1 LVASWRGHIGGASS
15 FLASRGVNAVLVL
28 VQLALI
34 GRLYGDLE
42 ASKFFVLWTVV
53 WAGSVG
59 VRFGFDQLLPKHAA
73 AAQLGTIEALSGYRR
88 IARYSLPIV
97 TVLSLP
103 LALLVLPHT
112 DAAEAL
118 LAVPLVVLGALGWA
132 VVYLVSALV
141 RGFGHA
147 GLSGWIGGPIGIALA
162 SCAVPIAHA
171 ISGSWLV
178 LGLASA
184 LALAASGVV
193 AAALGARAIG
203 WDRVGAA
210 LLGRPLGPIDRD
222 AISTGFLMALAE
234 VNLVLPVW
242 IAGALSVAATEVGA
256 LYAAI
261 RVAAIFSWLF
271 TSVVAVITPMIATAL
286 ARRDYARL
294 RRLIWKSAG
303 VGAGAT
309 IPLAIVGALASG
321 VLLGLID
328 PAYRDYGELLIALIV
343 ARLLDAATGAVGEA
357 LILGDHAR
365 WELCNQLASTVAL
378 IAIAL
383 LLEPDIGVIALALAA
398 AISTVIANLLRVLE
412 VRWLLANRWR
422 PAGGTA

>member
-1 LVASWRGHIGGASS
+1 M
-15 FLASRGVNAVLVL
+15 L
-28 VQLALI
+28 VQLALV
-34 GRLYGDLE
+34 GRLYSNFE
-42 ASKFFVLWTVV
+42 SSKFFVLWTVV

-59 VRFGFDQLLPKHAA
+59 VRFGYDQLLPKHAA
-73 AAQLGTIEALSGYRR
+73 ASELGTIDALSGYRR
-88 IARYSLPIV
+88 IAGWSLPIV
-97 TVLSLP
+97 AVLSLP
-103 LALLVLPHT
+103 LTLLVLPQT
-112 DAAEAL
+112 DTAEAL
-118 LAVPLVVLGALGWA
+118 LAVPLVLLGAVGWA

-147 GLSGWIGGPIGIALA
+147 GLSGWIGGPVGIALA
-162 SCAVPIAHA
+162 TCAAPIASA

-178 LGLASA
+178 LGLASS
-184 LALAASGVV
+184 LALAVSGVV
-193 AAALGARAIG
+193 AAGLGARAIG
-203 WDRVGAA
+203 WNRVKATLIGSPA
-210 LLGRPLGPIDRD
+210 GPIDRD
-222 AISTGFLMALAE
+222 AVSTGFLMGLAE
-234 VNLVLPVW
+234 INLVLPVW
-242 IAGALSVAATEVGA
+242 IAGALSVAPTEVGA

-271 TSVVAVITPMIATAL
+271 TSVVAVITPMIAIAL

-328 PAYRDYGELLIALIV
+328 PAYRDYGELLIALIA
-343 ARLLDAATGAVGEA
+343 ARLLDAATGAVAEA

-365 WELCNQLASTVAL
+365 WELCNQLASSVAL
-378 IAIAL
+378 VTIAL
-383 LLEPDIGVIALALAA
+383 LLEPDIGVMALALAA
-398 AISTVIANLLRVLE
+398 AISTVLANLLRVVE

-422 PAGGTA
+422 PAGGAA

>member
-1 LVASWRGHIGGASS
+1 
-15 FLASRGVNAVLVL
+15 VL
-28 VQLALI
+28 VQLALV
-34 GRLYGDLE
+34 GRLYSNFE

-59 VRFGFDQLLPKHAA
+59 VRFGYDQLLPKHAA
-73 AAQLGTIEALSGYRR
+73 ASELGTIGALSGYRR
-88 IARYSLPIV
+88 IARWSLPIV
-97 TVLSLP
+97 AVLSLP
-103 LALLVLPHT
+103 LALLVLPHA

-118 LAVPLVVLGALGWA
+118 LAVPLVVIGALGWA
-132 VVYLVSALV
+132 VVYLMSALV

-162 SCAVPIAHA
+162 TCAVPIAHA

-178 LGLASA
+178 LGLASSLALIISGGVAFA
-184 LALAASGVV
+184 LA
-193 AAALGARAIG
+193 ARAIG
-203 WDRVGAA
+203 WDRVRATMI
-210 LLGRPLGPIDRD
+210 GRPKGPIDRD
-222 AISTGFLMALAE
+222 AISTGLLMALAE

-242 IAGALSVAATEVGA
+242 IAGALSLAATEVGA

-286 ARRDYARL
+286 ARHDYTRL

-328 PAYRDYGELLIALIV
+328 PGYRDYGELLIALIV

-365 WELCNQLASTVAL
+365 WELCNQLASTASL
-378 IAIAL
+378 IGTAL
-383 LLEPDIGVIALALAA
+383 LLEPGIGVMALALAA
-398 AISTVIANLLRVLE
+398 AISTVVANLLRVAE

-422 PAGGTA
+422 PAPEPA

>member
-1 LVASWRGHIGGASS
+1 M
-15 FLASRGVNAVLVL
+15 L
-28 VQLALI
+28 VQLALV
-34 GRLYGDLE
+34 GRLYSNFE

-59 VRFGFDQLLPKHAA
+59 VRFGYDQLLPKHAA
-73 AAQLGTIEALSGYRR
+73 ASELGTIDALRGYRR
-88 IARYSLPIV
+88 IARWSLPIV
-97 TVLSLP
+97 AVLSLP

-112 DAAEAL
+112 DAVEAL

-132 VVYLVSALV
+132 VVYLLSALV

-147 GLSGWIGGPIGIALA
+147 GLSGWIGGPVGIAPA
-162 SCAVPIAHA
+162 TCTVPIAHA

-178 LGLASA
+178 LGLISSLALIISAGVACA
-184 LALAASGVV
+184 LA
-193 AAALGARAIG
+193 ARAIG
-203 WDRVGAA
+203 WDRVRTTMT
-210 LLGRPLGPIDRD
+210 GRPKGPIDRD
-222 AISTGFLMALAE
+222 AVSTGLLMALAE

-242 IAGALSVAATEVGA
+242 IAGALSLAATEVGA

-286 ARRDYARL
+286 ARRDYTRL
-294 RRLIWKSAG
+294 RSLIWKSAG

-328 PAYRDYGELLIALIV
+328 PAYRDYGELLIALIA

-357 LILGDHAR
+357 LILGEHAR
-365 WELCNQLASTVAL
+365 WELCNQLASTASL

-383 LLEPDIGVIALALAA
+383 LLEPALGVMALALAA
-398 AISTVIANLLRVLE
+398 AISTVVANLLRVVE
-412 VRWLLANRWR
+412 VRRLLANRWR
-422 PAGGTA
+422 PAVEAA

>member
-1 LVASWRGHIGGASS
+1 
-15 FLASRGVNAVLVL
+15 VL
-28 VQLALI
+28 VQLALV
-34 GRLYGDLE
+34 GRLYSNLE
-42 ASKFFVLWTVV
+42 ASKFFVLWTIV

-59 VRFGFDQLLPKHAA
+59 VRFGFDQLIPKHAA
-73 AAQLGTIEALSGYRR
+73 ASRLGTIEALSGYRR
-88 IARYSLPIV
+88 IAAWSLPIV
-97 TVLSLP
+97 ALLSAP
-103 LALLVLPHT
+103 LTLLVLPHT
-112 DAAEAL
+112 DATEAL
-118 LAVPLVVLGALGWA
+118 LAVPLVLLGALGWA

-147 GLSGWIGGPIGIALA
+147 GLSGWIGGPVGIALA
-162 SCAVPIAHA
+162 TFAVPIGSVL
-171 ISGSWLV
+171 SGSWLV
-178 LGLASA
+178 LGLVSS
-184 LALAASGVV
+184 LALGLSAVV

-203 WDRVGAA
+203 WDRVKTT
-210 LLGRPLGPIDRD
+210 LIGRPTGPIDRD
-222 AISTGFLMALAE
+222 AVSTGFLMALAE
-234 VNLVLPVW
+234 INLVLPVW
-242 IAGALSVAATEVGA
+242 IAGALSVTPIEVGA

-286 ARRDYARL
+286 ARRDYVRL
-294 RRLIWKSAG
+294 RALIWKSAG

-328 PAYRDYGELLIALIV
+328 PAYRDYGELLIALIA
-343 ARLLDAATGAVGEA
+343 ARLLDAATGAVAEA

-365 WELCNQLASTVAL
+365 WELRNQLASSVAL

-383 LLEPDIGVIALALAA
+383 LLEPDIGVMALALAA
-398 AISTVIANLLRVLE
+398 AISTIVANLLRVIE

-422 PAGGTA
+422 PAGATA

>member
-1 LVASWRGHIGGASS
+1 M
-15 FLASRGVNAVLVL
+15 L
-28 VQLALI
+28 VQLALV
-34 GRLYGDLE
+34 GRLYSDLE
-42 ASKFFVLWTVV
+42 SSKFFVLWTLV

-59 VRFGFDQLLPKHAA
+59 VRFGFDQLIPKHAA
-73 AAQLGTIEALSGYRR
+73 ASRGGTIGALSGYRR
-88 IARYSLPIV
+88 IAGWSLPIV
-97 TVLSLP
+97 AVLSLP

-118 LAVPLVVLGALGWA
+118 LAVPLVLLGATGWA

-147 GLSGWIGGPIGIALA
+147 GLSGWIGGPVGIALA
-162 SCAVPIAHA
+162 TCAVPVAAA

-178 LGLASA
+178 LGLASC
-184 LALAASGVV
+184 LALIVSGVLACTL
-193 AAALGARAIG
+193 AARTIG
-203 WDRVGAA
+203 WDRVRTT
-210 LLGRPLGPIDRD
+210 LIGRPQGPIDRD

-242 IAGALSVAATEVGA
+242 IAGALSIAATEVGA

-271 TSVVAVITPMIATAL
+271 TSVVAVITPMLATAL
-286 ARRDYARL
+286 HERDYGRL
-294 RRLIWKSAG
+294 RDLVWKSAG

-328 PAYRDYGELLIALIV
+328 PAYRGYGELLIALIA
-343 ARLLDAATGAVGEA
+343 ARLLDAATGAVAEA

-365 WELCNQLASTVAL
+365 WELCNQLASTASL

-383 LLEPDIGVIALALAA
+383 LLEPSIGVMALALAA
-398 AISTVIANLLRVLE
+398 AISTVVANLLRVAE

-422 PAGGTA
+422 SVGGGA

>member
-1 LVASWRGHIGGASS
+1 
-15 FLASRGVNAVLVL
+15 

-59 VRFGFDQLLPKHAA
+59 VRFGYDQLLPKHAA
-73 AAQLGTIEALSGYRR
+73 ASELGTIDALSGYRR
-88 IARYSLPIV
+88 IVTWSLPVIAI
-97 TVLSLP
+97 LSLP
-103 LALLVLPHT
+103 LTLLVLPHT
-112 DAAEAL
+112 DATEAL
-118 LAVPLVVLGALGWA
+118 LAVPLVLLGALGWA
-132 VVYLVSALV
+132 VVYLLSALV

-147 GLSGWIGGPIGIALA
+147 GLSGWIGGPVGIALA
-162 SCAVPIAHA
+162 TCAVPIAAA

-178 LGLASA
+178 LGLASS
-184 LALAASGVV
+184 LALGVSGV
-193 AAALGARAIG
+193 AATALGARAIG
-203 WDRVGAA
+203 WDRVFAV
-210 LLGRPLGPIDRD
+210 LWGRPTGPIDRD
-222 AISTGFLMALAE
+222 AVSTGLLMALAE

-242 IAGALSVAATEVGA
+242 IAGALSVAATQVGA

-271 TSVVAVITPMIATAL
+271 TSVVAVITPMIAAAL
-286 ARRDYARL
+286 ARRDYVRL
-294 RRLIWKSAG
+294 RDLIWKSARA
-303 VGAGAT
+303 GAGAT

-321 VLLGLID
+321 TLLGLID
-328 PAYRDYGELLIALIV
+328 PAYRDYGELLIALIA

-365 WELCNQLASTVAL
+365 WELCNQLASTASL
-378 IAIAL
+378 ISIAL
-383 LLEPDIGVIALALAA
+383 LLEPAIGVMALALAA

-412 VRWLLANRWR
+412 VRWLLTNRWR
-422 PAGGTA
+422 PAPVAA

>member
-1 LVASWRGHIGGASS
+1 M
-15 FLASRGVNAVLVL
+15 L
-28 VQLALI
+28 VQLALV

-59 VRFGFDQLLPKHAA
+59 VRFGYDQLLPKHAA
-73 AAQLGTIEALSGYRR
+73 AAELGTIDALSGYRR
-88 IARYSLPIV
+88 IAGWSLPIV
-97 TVLSLP
+97 AVLSLP

-112 DAAEAL
+112 SVAEAL

-141 RGFGHA
+141 RGLGHA
-147 GLSGWIGGPIGIALA
+147 GLSGWIGGPVGIALA
-162 SCAVPIAHA
+162 TCAVPLASA

-178 LGLASA
+178 LGLASSLALVLSGLAACA
-184 LALAASGVV
+184 LA
-193 AAALGARAIG
+193 ARAIG
-203 WDRVGAA
+203 WSRIKVT
-210 LLGRPLGPIDRD
+210 LIGRPAGPMDRD
-222 AISTGFLMALAE
+222 AISTGLLMALAE
-234 VNLVLPVW
+234 INLVLPVW
-242 IAGALSVAATEVGA
+242 IAGALSITATEIGA

-271 TSVVAVITPMIATAL
+271 TSVVAVITPMIAAAL
-286 ARRDYARL
+286 ARQDYARL

-321 VLLGLID
+321 VLLSLID
-328 PAYRDYGELLIALIV
+328 PAYRGYGELLIALIA
-343 ARLLDAATGAVGEA
+343 ARLLDAATGAVAEA

-365 WELCNQLASTVAL
+365 WELGNQLASTASL
-378 IAIAL
+378 IAMAL
-383 LLEPDIGVIALALAA
+383 LLEPRLGVMALALAA
-398 AISTVIANLLRVLE
+398 AGSTVVANLLRVAE
-412 VRWLLANRWR
+412 VRRLLGSRWR
-422 PAGGTA
+422 PAPGAA